1 MDKSI
6 KLSEGLRLIAGHMCL
21 VKEGVEAWR
30 VIIKF
35 ISDSPEQNRLIKDYF
50 VWVTG
55 EYLEDKAQLSADEES
70 AEKFALDLA
79 KKRYEESGNQ
89 VPVENGISCSNKDG
103 IIIVNPKTYIHS
115 SEQQS

>member
-6 KLSEGLRLIAGHMCL
+6 TLTQGLRIAIGHSCP
-21 VKEGVEAWR
+21 VREGVEAWR

-35 ISDSPEQNRLIKDYF
+35 ISDSPEQNKLIKDYF
-50 VWVTG
+50 IWVTG
-55 EYLEDKAQLSADEES
+55 EYLEDKAKLSADEES
-70 AEKFALDLA
+70 AGRFSLDLA

-103 IIIVNPKTYIHS
+103 MIIVNPKTYIHS
-115 SEQQS
+115 SE